1 MDWSESQ
8 AESSPGD
15 PDVAQHSVF
24 RVERPRHVSV
34 VVREG
39 AGGLASGSDLWWLRL
54 EFMGIVISCLQRNNR
69 LWLAEPVARFS
80 PSVRPSI
87 LGWGSGRAL
96 AVQVPPLLRKDSRG
110 QAEQRGK
117 HSDQEQ

>member
-34 VVREG
+34 VVREERV
-39 AGGLASGSDLWWLRL
+39 AWPQVQTSGG
-54 EFMGIVISCLQRNNR
+54 
-69 LWLAEPVARFS
+69 
-80 PSVRPSI
+80 
-87 LGWGSGRAL
+87 
-96 AVQVPPLLRKDSRG
+96 
-110 QAEQRGK
+110 
-117 HSDQEQ
+117 